1 MCRKPVLPLKARIRC
16 IRDAAFIIDD
26 GVSIQ
31 GRFDH
36 LKWLRSGEPSS
47 PKGVSI
53 HGGIYSDILLGKSNV
68 VGAVLSVTVA
78 EVDAIASRESFIRE
92 KFGLTLG
99 GKMIGLFVALRYDD
113 GV

>member
-31 GRFDH
+31 RRF
-36 LKWLRSGEPSS
+36 KWLRSGEPSS
-47 PKGVSI
+47 SKGVSI
-53 HGGIYSDILLGKSNV
+53 QGGIYSDILLGKSNV

-78 EVDAIASRESFIRE
+78 EIDAIASRESFIRE